1 MTEIL
6 LEKYLASQFKF
17 GFELEAFLKDG
28 YTDVDY
34 DADNY
39 VEGVVT
45 EIIASDF
52 NFKEDE
58 IEIKGDGS
66 LSPDEN
72 DDYAFEWAT
81 PIMTFTP
88 ANLSRCINGLDTVLN
103 SEGIYTNDTCGFHIH
118 LSFPNMSDEDIIWVL
133 SQLAVDNEF
142 LSRLTYFKGIEFL
155 DEEYANIDFI
165 EDIGDYIKSGM
176 YSYIARYFTT
186 EKYRA
191 FHIHSQGTLEWRGPR
206 NFLNRKDVTMIKDFF
221 KLLYD
226 FVMWI
231 SKATIAKS
239 INGVSKENYFK
250 LVFGESHKMG
260 DTIITDFATKR
271 SKKIKN
277 KISGIIRNNNYQ
289 TLIRLIK
296 KYQTNKDENIN
307 KIIDTYIGLLMG
319 YHFHNSDEF
328 LAKILDD
335 LYNQKDE
342 ESLGFL
348 LNKLYGKHQTKNII
362 LQTEYSTYE
371 YLMTILLQ
379 VKHEETV
386 LNLKQTMASYYSDAK
401 FFNKMMKFLSTHKN
415 LFNTVDWHNIFNN
428 NKILIKYNKL
438 IDNPNMIDSNGLR
451 RYMSSIISR
460 SIERETY
467 LDNRELYQSKDLDWV
482 MINCLIKET
491 KNNIVLFSIVEDVLK
506 SIENIDIDTEYYKLI
521 KNEATLLLQKMYN

>member
-206 NFLNRKDVTMIKDFF
+206 NFLNDGDIELIHEYIK
-221 KLLYD
+221 KTYRVIL
-226 FVMWI
+226 
-231 SKATIAKS
+231 TIAKILKADS
-239 INGVSKENYFK
+239 WEGRGVKLNRKEFEKEVSTKGEFESPTEVRKSERDRGLADKVLNNPDFLLRLSGKGLEKAFMSSPRIVGNLLSLWGSWGRILDNMNENQIKTFINYLWNVYYRKEFN
-250 LVFGESHKMG
+250 SHEFTRVL
-260 DTIITDFATKR
+260 DRLITDR
-271 SKKIKN
+271 E
-277 KISGIIRNNNYQ
+277 
-289 TLIRLIK
+289 RL
-296 KYQTNKDENIN
+296 Y
-307 KIIDTYIGLLMG
+307 LLVP
-319 YHFHNSDEF
+319 NE
-328 LAKILDD
+328 LRD
-335 LYNQKDE
+335 LYERNILARIMTNDYFPYERTK
-342 ESLGFL
+342 SLVDMKSPEVVKL
-348 LNKLYGKHQTKNII
+348 LNKMLLDSTMSSLVDYMKRLSSFNVPLDLEVYKKLLNSKYFYVLGEFDELPVKIQRMMLRKSPYMVQYIKNIDPAV
-362 LQTEYSTYE
+362 LAD
-371 YLMTILLQ
+371 LKK
-379 VKHEETV
+379 KHP
-386 LNLKQTMASYYSDAK
+386 D
-401 FFNKMMKFLSTHKN
+401 
-415 LFNTVDWHNIFNN
+415 
-428 NKILIKYNKL
+428 
-438 IDNPNMIDSNGLR
+438 
-451 RYMSSIISR
+451 
-460 SIERETY
+460 
-467 LDNRELYQSKDLDWV
+467 
-482 MINCLIKET
+482 
-491 KNNIVLFSIVEDVLK
+491 
-506 SIENIDIDTEYYKLI
+506 IENHLI
-521 KNEATLLLQKMYN
+521 GVQL